1 MNYDR
6 AQEIVKSTGV
16 IEVFY
21 RNDSVWI
28 EELDKLNKK
37 ATVKVLNTVKKL
49 DVPLDDL
56 EEGNSS
62 LKA

>member
-21 RNDSVWI
+21 RSDSVWI

-37 ATVKVLNTVKKL
+37 ATVKILNTVKKL

>member
-37 ATVKVLNTVKKL
+37 ATVKILNTVKKL